1 MRLCLLLLTCVSLSA
16 QSVEKN
22 VISAIGNS
30 YSGQNFSVS
39 YNAGE
44 LVIGSQASEDGSIQ
58 LGSGYYPSLNLI
70 TLDVNIPELKF
81 GFNLYPNP
89 VRDALY
95 IEHPTLSEFIVSIH
109 DINGRLVYELLSQ
122 VKKPISTSNLSLGT
136 YIVSVK
142 TTDNQRINSYKIIKE

>member
-1 MRLCLLLLTCVSLSA
+1 MKYFLTLISFVSLSA
-16 QSVEKN
+16 QSVEKS
-22 VISAIGNS
+22 VTSAIGNF

-81 GFNLYPNP
+81 GYNLYPNP

-109 DINGRLVYELLSQ
+109 DINGRLVYEQLSQ

>member
-1 MRLCLLLLTCVSLSA
+1 MKYFLTLISFVSLSA
-16 QSVEKN
+16 QSVEKS
-22 VISAIGNS
+22 VTSAIGNF

-109 DINGRLVYELLSQ
+109 DINGRLVYEQLSQ

-142 TTDNQRINSYKIIKE
+142 TTDNQRINFYKIIKE

>member
-1 MRLCLLLLTCVSLSA
+1 MKYFLTLISFVSLSA
-16 QSVEKN
+16 QSVEKS
-22 VISAIGNS
+22 VISAIGSS

-44 LVIGSQASEDGSIQ
+44 LLIGSQASEDGSIQ

-70 TLDVNIPELKF
+70 TLDVDIPELKF

-109 DINGRLVYELLSQ
+109 DINGRLVYEQLSQ
-122 VKKPISTSNLSLGT
+122 VKKPISTSILSLGT

-142 TTDNQRINSYKIIKE
+142 TSDNQRINFYKIIKE

>member
-1 MRLCLLLLTCVSLSA
+1 MKYFLTLISFVSLSA
-16 QSVEKN
+16 QSVEKS

-70 TLDVNIPELKF
+70 TLDVDIPELKF

-89 VRDALY
+89 VSDALY

-109 DINGRLVYELLSQ
+109 DINGRLIYEQLSQ
-122 VKKPISTSNLSLGT
+122 VKKPISTSILSLGT